1 MELLERVRDI
11 GSDTPALDEYAVS
24 AARQSLLREIAR
36 EERVGEARRAP
47 RRRWVGGSMLVGG
60 VAAAALV
67 VGVVA
72 NPLAA
77 PTAAATVF
85 EDAATTT
92 FTTDALSPT
101 ASQYIRIDEAYEQ
114 HGRGYSPEEG
124 VEHDVDYTLESSR
137 ALFVPADRS
146 DDWIGEFLPQTVTV
160 TRGDTALADGIAAQ
174 LGVGTPTGVA
184 GVAAIEAY
192 PGGRIMAGDGWE
204 THDYR
209 LNPMEQY
216 YDEMPRDPAQ
226 LLDWIQQY
234 EPEVGTAPPVLVD
247 LYGFNL
253 APADLR
259 ATIFRALAL
268 QKDASVLSVEGDITT
283 IAYSES
289 GENPARA
296 VIAVD
301 TARGLIVGFGHE
313 ELGPDGTA
321 TVSDNFGG
329 LTISIV
335 NTAPA
340 GVRIDG

>member
-1 MELLERVRDI
+1 MDALERVRDI
-11 GSDTPALDEYAVS
+11 GSHIPALDEYAVS

-36 EERVGEARRAP
+36 EEHVGIGRRSP
-47 RRRWVGGSMLVGG
+47 RRRWVGGAMLVSG
-60 VAAAALV
+60 VAAAAALV
-67 VGVVA
+67 IGVVA

-77 PTAAATVF
+77 LPAAATVF
-85 EDAATTT
+85 EHAAATT
-92 FTTDALSPT
+92 FTTDALNP
-101 ASQYIRIDEAYEQ
+101 AAGQYIRIDETYEQ
-114 HGRGYSPEEG
+114 HGRGYSPKEG
-124 VEHDVDYTLESSR
+124 VEHDVDYTRESSR
-137 ALFVPADRS
+137 ELFVPADRS
-146 DDWIGEFLPQTVTV
+146 DDWIWKFLPQTVTV
-160 TRGDTALADGIAAQ
+160 TRGDPSLADGIAAR
-174 LGVGTPTGVA
+174 LGVGTPTGLA

-204 THDYR
+204 THDFR
-209 LNPMEQY
+209 INGMERY

-226 LLDWIQQY
+226 LLDWIQHY
-234 EPEVGTAPPVLVD
+234 EPAAGSPPVLVD

-283 IAYSES
+283 IAYRES
-289 GENPARA
+289 GENPDRA

-313 ELGPDGTA
+313 ERGPDGTT
-321 TVSDNFGG
+321 TVSDNFGR

-340 GVRIDG
+340 GVRIGG